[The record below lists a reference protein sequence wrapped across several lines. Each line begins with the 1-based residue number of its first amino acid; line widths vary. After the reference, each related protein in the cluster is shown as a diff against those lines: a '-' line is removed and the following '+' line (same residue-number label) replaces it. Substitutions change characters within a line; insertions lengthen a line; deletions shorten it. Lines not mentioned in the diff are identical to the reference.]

1 MLRHMRWIASYW
13 RGHRAHISVLLVLT
27 VVSSGVALGFPLVFR
42 YVLDNLEQVMEG
54 GSMLRRVM
62 LILGALA
69 LGRFVA
75 GLYPGARAWLNSKI
89 GLDVRDDV
97 FDSLKEKDYRFWGK
111 FRPGDLTTRLTD
123 DIVEYPR
130 IGWFSCSAVFRALE
144 SSARLLFCLVVMVL
158 ISWELTL
165 LAVAPLPLMIYIFYR
180 VEHRLGKKV
189 EESRR
194 ATSYTNDLL
203 DSTFAGISIVKAYGA
218 EEGQKSRLRRLLDRR
233 VDIEM
238 DIARLMML
246 VHSLYNF
253 IGHFGKVL
261 VVLVGGI
268 LVIRQRIGL
277 GDFYAFYVYLDL
289 LLAPMMDIPNLF
301 VTSRQAF
308 ASIDREV
315 EILEFPDRVRRLSG
329 EDPGPLR
336 TVELRGAG
344 FRYPEGPGL
353 EGIHLRVE
361 APAVVAVVGEVGSGK
376 TTLLK
381 MLAGLLPAGEGE
393 VLLNGVPLEHIPE
406 DALSARVGY
415 VPQESVLFSET
426 VAENVRLGRPIGDER
441 VAAALETAG
450 LPAGE
455 LHMGAR
461 RLLGQGGT
469 GVSGGQRQRVA
480 IARALAGGP
489 SLLLLDDCTAALDAE
504 REEALWKRLGP
515 AASGAITFVV
525 THREATVKHADR
537 VVLLHR
543 GRLAAAGTHERL
555 RRESRLYRW
564 VLSTEM
570 SDAGTERA

>member
-1 MLRHMRWIASYW
+1 MLSHMRWIAGYW
-13 RGHRAHISVLLVLT
+13 RAHRGHIAVLLALT

-42 YVLDNLEQVMEG
+42 YVLDNLQPVLDD
-54 GSMLRRVM
+54 GSRLRQVM

-69 LGRFVA
+69 FGRFVA

-89 GLDVRDDV
+89 GLDVRDRV
-97 FDSLKEKDYRFWGK
+97 FDSLKEKDHTFWSR

-144 SSARLLFCLVVMVL
+144 SSARLLFCLVVMAL

-165 LAVAPLPLMIYIFYR
+165 LAVVPLPLMLYIFYR
-180 VEHRLGKKV
+180 VEHRLGRKV
-189 EESRR
+189 EESRK
-194 ATSYTNDLL
+194 ATSHTNDLL

-218 EEGQKSRLRRLLDRR
+218 EEGQKTRLRRLLDQRF
-233 VDIEM
+233 DIEL
-238 DIARLMML
+238 DITRLMML
-246 VHSLYNF
+246 VHSLYDF

-268 LVIRQRIGL
+268 LVVRERIGL
-277 GDFYAFYVYLDL
+277 GDFYALYVYLDL

-315 EILEFPDRVRRLSG
+315 EIMEFPGRQRRLQG
-329 EDPGPLR
+329 VDPGPIRRL
-336 TVELRGAG
+336 ELRNAG
-344 FRYPEGPGL
+344 FSYTEGFGL
-353 EGIHLRVE
+353 SDVSLFVS

-381 MLAGLLPAGEGE
+381 MLAGLLPVSQGQ
-393 VLLNGVPLEHIPE
+393 VLYNDVPLERITE
-406 DALSARVGY
+406 SALARRLGY

-426 VAENVRLGRPIGDER
+426 VAENVRLGRPLDEGR
-441 VAAALETAG
+441 IARALETAG
-450 LPAGE
+450 LPVEE
-455 LHMGAR
+455 LYMGAH
-461 RLLGQGGT
+461 RLLGQGGS

-480 IARALAGGP
+480 IARALAGDP
-489 SLLLLDDCTAALDAE
+489 SLLLLDDCTAALDAG
-504 REEALWKRLGP
+504 REEALWQKLGP

-525 THREATVKHADR
+525 THREATVQHADR
-537 VVLLHR
+537 VILVHG
-543 GRLAAAGTHERL
+543 GRVAAQGTH
-555 RRESRLYRW
+555 RELQSKSRLYRW
-564 VLSTEM
+564 VLSTGT
-570 SDAGTERA
+570 SGGRTERA

>member
-1 MLRHMRWIASYW
+1 MLSHMRWIAAYW
-13 RGHRAHISVLLVLT
+13 RGHRGHIAVLLLLT

-42 YVLDNLEQVMEG
+42 YVLDNLEPVLEG
-54 GSMLRRVM
+54 GSRLRRIM
-62 LILGALA
+62 LVLGALA

-97 FDSLKEKDYRFWGK
+97 FDSLKEKDYRFWGR

-144 SSARLLFCLVVMVL
+144 SSARLLFCLAVMVL
-158 ISWELTL
+158 ISWRLTL
-165 LAVAPLPLMIYIFYR
+165 LAVVPLPLMLYIFYR
-180 VEHRLGKKV
+180 VEHRLGRKV

-194 ATSYTNDLL
+194 ATSHTNDLL

-218 EEGQKSRLRRLLDRR
+218 EEGQKSRLRRLLERR

-315 EILEFPDRVRRLSG
+315 EILDFPDRLRRLEG
-329 EDPGPLR
+329 EDPGPIAGVKLR
-336 TVELRGAG
+336 EAG

-353 EGIHLRVE
+353 TGISLDVE

-381 MLAGLLPAGEGE
+381 MLAGLLPAQEGT
-393 VLLNGVPLEHIPE
+393 VLLNGVPLERIPE
-406 DALSARVGY
+406 DALSARLGY

-426 VAENVRLGRPIGDER
+426 VADNVRLGRPIAERR
-441 VAAALETAG
+441 VALALETAG
-450 LPAGE
+450 LPSGE
-455 LHMGAR
+455 LHLGAR

-480 IARALAGGP
+480 IARALAGEP

-525 THREATVKHADR
+525 THRESTVQHADR
-537 VVLLHR
+537 VILLHE
-543 GRLAAAGTHERL
+543 GRLAACGTHEGL
-555 RRESRLYRW
+555 RRDSRLYRW

-570 SDAGTERA
+570 SGAGAGRP

>member
-54 GSMLRRVM
+54 GGMLRQVM

-165 LAVAPLPLMIYIFYR
+165 LAVAPLPLMLYIFYR

-194 ATSYTNDLL
+194 ATSHTNDLL

-329 EDPGPLR
+329 EDPGPLS

-344 FRYPEGPGL
+344 FHYPEGPGL
-353 EGIHLRVE
+353 EGIDLLVE

-393 VLLNGVPLEHIPE
+393 VLLNGVPLRNIPE
-406 DALSARVGY
+406 DALSARLGY

-426 VAENVRLGRPIGDER
+426 VAENVRLGRPIGDEL

-480 IARALAGGP
+480 IARALAGQP

-525 THREATVKHADR
+525 THREATVKHAHR

-543 GRLAAAGTHERL
+543 GRMAAAGTHEEL
-555 RRESRLYRW
+555 RSESRLYRW

>member
-1 MLRHMRWIASYW
+1 MLRHMRWIAAYW
-13 RGHRAHISVLLVLT
+13 RGHRAHIAVLLVLT
-27 VVSSGVALGFPLVFR
+27 LVSSGVALGFPLVFR
-42 YVLDNLEQVMEG
+42 YVLDNLGPVLAGGSRLRQVMAV
-54 GSMLRRVM
+54 LA
-62 LILGALA
+62 ALA

-89 GLDVRDDV
+89 GLDVRDRV
-97 FDSLKEKDYRFWGK
+97 FDSLKEKDYRFWGR

-144 SSARLLFCLVVMVL
+144 SSARLLFCLAVMVL

-165 LAVAPLPLMIYIFYR
+165 LAVVPLPLMLYIFYR
-180 VEHRLGKKV
+180 VEHRLGRKV

-194 ATSYTNDLL
+194 ATSHTNDLL

-218 EEGQKSRLRRLLDRR
+218 EKGQKSRLRRLLDRR

-268 LVIRQRIGL
+268 LVIRERIGL

-315 EILEFPDRVRRLSG
+315 EILDFPGRKRRLEG
-329 EDPGPLR
+329 EDPGPIGC
-336 TVELRGAG
+336 VELREAG
-344 FRYPEGPGL
+344 FAYPEGPGL
-353 EGIHLRVE
+353 CGVSLRVE

-376 TTLLK
+376 STLLK
-381 MLAGLLPAGEGE
+381 MLAGLLPPQEGE
-393 VLLNGVPLEHIPE
+393 VLYNGVPLQRTEE
-406 DALSARVGY
+406 GALAGRLGY

-426 VAENVRLGRPIGDER
+426 VAENVRLGRSIGEER
-441 VAAALETAG
+441 VALALGTAG
-450 LPAGE
+450 LPADE
-455 LHMGAR
+455 LHLGAR

-480 IARALAGGP
+480 IARALAGDP

-504 REEALWKRLGP
+504 REEALWRRLGP

-525 THREATVKHADR
+525 THREATVRHADT
-537 VVLLHR
+537 VLLLHR
-543 GRLAAAGTHERL
+543 GRVEAYGPHEVLL
-555 RRESRLYRW
+555 RKSSLYRY
-564 VLSTEM
+564 VLSTGA
-570 SDAGTERA
+570 AGQGA